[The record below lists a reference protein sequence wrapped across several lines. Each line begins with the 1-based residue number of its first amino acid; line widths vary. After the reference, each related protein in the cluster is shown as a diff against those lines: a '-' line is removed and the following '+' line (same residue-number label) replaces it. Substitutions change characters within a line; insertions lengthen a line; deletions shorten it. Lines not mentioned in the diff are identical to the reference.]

1 MKPEV
6 FLQALNDVDD
16 KYNEEAVKNCR
27 KKTHLRVWQGI
38 AIAACA
44 VLAASAV
51 MSLIGNHL
59 MQSPD
64 KAARSASEEMY
75 YEAGYENKAAGDMAE
90 MDVVY
95 ETAAYEE
102 AVYEEMAYEEPAYEE
117 PAPLAV
123 SDTFSDHA
131 FIAEQANMAS
141 AQGVEAET
149 AAEAEEGQTL
159 QKIIYNVYMSI
170 QTTTFDESSSSLEA
184 LITECGG
191 YCENQNSSNNKGRY
205 RDASYTVRIPA
216 GNLETFL
223 EGIDQ
228 IGTVSYMNRSADDVS
243 ESYYDIQSRLTSART
258 KLERLNEL
266 LKDAEDM
273 EDIIALESAI
283 SDTQWEIDSYQGT
296 LNYYDS
302 RVSYSTV
309 TIELQEVAEVVAEE
323 APMSFGE
330 RVSSAFH
337 QGVRGFVNFFKN
349 AAIWFSASW
358 IWILIVAAVAAAL
371 ILIIR
376 KIRHR

>member
-16 KYNEEAVKNCR
+16 KYIEEAVKNCR
-27 KKTHLRVWQGI
+27 PKSHLRVWQGI

-64 KAARSASEEMY
+64 KAARSSSQEMY
-75 YEAGYENKAAGDMAE
+75 YEAGYEGKAAGDMAE
-90 MDVVY
+90 MD
-95 ETAAYEE
+95 
-102 AVYEEMAYEEPAYEE
+102 AVYEEAAYDA
-117 PAPLAV
+117 PAPMAA
-123 SDTFSDHA
+123 SDTFSDYA

-149 AAEAEEGQTL
+149 AAAAEEGQTQ

-170 QTTTFDESSSSLEA
+170 QTTAFEESSSSLEA
-184 LITECGG
+184 LIAECGG

-223 EGIDQ
+223 EGMGQ
-228 IGTVSYMNRSADDVS
+228 IGTISYMNRSADDVS
-243 ESYYDIQSRLTSART
+243 ESYYDIQSRLTSARA
-258 KLERLNEL
+258 KLDRLNEL
-266 LKDAEDM
+266 LKDAENM

-309 TIELQEVAEVVAEE
+309 TIELQEVAEVIEEE
-323 APMSFGE
+323 APMTFGE
-330 RVSSAFH
+330 MVSSAFH

-358 IWILIVAAVAAAL
+358 IWILILAAVAAAM

-376 KIRHR
+376 KIRHRK

>member
-16 KYNEEAVKNCR
+16 KYIEEAVKNCR
-27 KKTHLRVWQGI
+27 PKSHLRVWQGI

-64 KAARSASEEMY
+64 KAARSSSQEMY
-75 YEAGYENKAAGDMAE
+75 YEAGYEGKAAGDMAE
-90 MDVVY
+90 MD
-95 ETAAYEE
+95 
-102 AVYEEMAYEEPAYEE
+102 AVYEEAAYDE
-117 PAPLAV
+117 PAPLAA
-123 SDTFSDHA
+123 SDTFSDYA

-149 AAEAEEGQTL
+149 AAEAEAAEEGQTQ

-170 QTTTFDESSSSLEA
+170 QTTAFEESSSSLEA
-184 LITECGG
+184 LIAECGG

-223 EGIDQ
+223 EGMGQ
-228 IGTVSYMNRSADDVS
+228 IGTISYMNRSADDVS
-243 ESYYDIQSRLTSART
+243 EAYYDIQSRLTSARA
-258 KLERLNEL
+258 KLDRLNEL
-266 LKDAEDM
+266 LEDAEDM

-309 TIELQEVAEVVAEE
+309 TIELQEVAEVIEEE
-323 APMSFGE
+323 APMTFGE
-330 RVSSAFH
+330 MVSSAFH

-358 IWILIVAAVAAAL
+358 IWILILAAVAAAV

-376 KIRHR
+376 KIRHRK